1 MTLYL
6 PEHRQTP
13 APSTYT
19 EWTRPAQPAAVEMVS
34 GRERAE
40 PVWPR
45 GLVATAVAA
54 VVTTLMA
61 VIAKLAGV
69 DFGSSL
75 GEVPISAFPML
86 TVYCSLVGVIIAEVM
101 IRVSKLP
108 RSTFQITAIVL
119 TGLSLIP
126 DVVPFFEFDL
136 TFVGVLC
143 LSHVVAAAIVVP
155 MVSVRMVERR
165 GVELPPRP
173 GQHLR

>member
-6 PEHRQTP
+6 PEHRQ
-13 APSTYT
+13 AP
-19 EWTRPAQPAAVEMVS
+19 AVEMTP
-34 GRERAE
+34 ERDRPA

-45 GLVATAVAA
+45 GLVATAIAA

-61 VIAKLAGV
+61 VVAKAAGV
-69 DFGSSL
+69 DFGSSV
-75 GEVPISAFPML
+75 GDVPISAFPML
-86 TVYCSLVGVIIAEVM
+86 TVYCSLIGVIIAEVM
-101 IRVSKLP
+101 IRLAKMP

-143 LSHVVAAAIVVP
+143 LTHLVAAAIVIP
-155 MVSVRMVERR
+155 MVALRMEERR
-165 GVELPPRP
+165 GLGLPGSHR
-173 GQHLR
+173 R